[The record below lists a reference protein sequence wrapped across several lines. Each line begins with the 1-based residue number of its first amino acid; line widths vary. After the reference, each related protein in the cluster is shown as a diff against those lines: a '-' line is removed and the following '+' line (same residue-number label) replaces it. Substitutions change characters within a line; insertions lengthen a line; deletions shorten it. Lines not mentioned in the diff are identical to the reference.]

1 MAAKFGDGQEQG
13 TNRTLDPVCGKR
25 VDSDPNGVSAEY
37 KKRRY
42 YFCSEKCRK
51 RFETQTEKFRL
62 NELARAGALFTPAQ
76 VRWGM
81 A

>member
-1 MAAKFGDGQEQG
+1 MATSNIGDGQG
-13 TNRTLDPVCGKR
+13 ANRTLDPVCGKR
-25 VDSDPNGVSAEY
+25 VEPDPAGVSAEY

-51 RFETQTEKFRL
+51 HFEQQTEKFRM
-62 NELARAGALFTPAQ
+62 NDLARAGALFTPAQ